1 MSNLAKDIISTLLP
15 NPDRMTYAFEDEL
28 GIEMDDRY
36 ARDPIGSTS
45 VDDIS
50 KSTFATLSSELHCP
64 QYQVRTAEQ
73 QFNWTEKKSIC
84 QQQLAMEI
92 FKLRTTWE
100 KLINACNGKTEHLL
114 GVIKKDSLGPKIS
127 YDLKLHK
134 QVKKLAE
141 DYLSGTGRFSRDEIV
156 KLIVVD
162 YNLSYCH
169 FVKQAADEAISKY
182 KNVEKTRKD
191 ALSVKDSRTSNV
203 TDLFDKPICVIS
215 YENEEDISWEMARAT
230 ILLCQTISTRITQL
244 KNLLVTTN
252 MRSCLKHAMN
262 YYFGG
267 GGSKQSSLDQL
278 DLFSEG
284 VEGLMHAA
292 DMFIHG
298 VNAKFSTYSENWV
311 RLKISRY
318 IKNNFTVK
326 VPIHVYDLV
335 GKITKYIKSVAE
347 GNHENAIPRK
357 EDVEVALSEKIPDSV
372 WQLAMHKNTN
382 TPYSISCVD
391 GDGEDGTLSF
401 DMFQEVSFTPSEAFN
416 MIGAEQIKKAA
427 NSLLKRNDE
436 GKPERITKLQYE
448 IFFLAYFH
456 EKTFNE
462 ISDILLSKGVKITA
476 KQARKEAQKVSEAIR
491 LELNI
496 KDNV

>member
-1 MSNLAKDIISTLLP
+1 MSNLAKNIISSLLP
-15 NPDRMTYAFEDEL
+15 SPDKMTYAFEDEL
-28 GIEMDDRY
+28 GIDMDDRY
-36 ARDPIGSTS
+36 AREPIGAISS
-45 VDDIS
+45 DNPS
-50 KSTFATLSSELHCP
+50 KSTFAILSSELHCP

-92 FKLRTTWE
+92 FKFKTTWA

-114 GVIKKDSLGPKIS
+114 GVIKKDSFGPKIS

-141 DYLSGTGRFSRDEIV
+141 DYLSGKCKYSRDELI
-156 KLIVVD
+156 KLIISD

-169 FVKQAADEAISKY
+169 FIKQTAEEAILKY
-182 KNVEKTRKD
+182 KAVEKERKN
-191 ALSVKDSRTSNV
+191 ALCINNRSNIA
-203 TDLFDKPICVIS
+203 DLFDKPSCVTI
-215 YENEEDISWEMARAT
+215 YENEEDINWEMARAT

-335 GKITKYIKSVAE
+335 GKITKHIKLVAD
-347 GNHENAIPRK
+347 GNHENFIPRK
-357 EDVEVALSEKIPDSV
+357 EEVETALNERIPDSV
-372 WQLAMHKNTN
+372 WQLAMHKNSN

-391 GDGEDGTLSF
+391 GDSEEGDLSF
-401 DMFQEVSFTPSEAFN
+401 DMFQEVSFTPLDAFN
-416 MIGAEQIKKAA
+416 EIGSEQIKKAA
-427 NSLLKRNDE
+427 NNLLNSEKE
-436 GKPERITKLQYE
+436 GKYGRITALQHE
-448 IFFLAYFH
+448 IFFLNHSH
-456 EKTFNE
+456 ERTFKE
-462 ISDILLSKGVKITA
+462 IEDIMMGKGIKITA

-491 LELNI
+491 SELKI
-496 KDNV
+496 KD